1 MVNVKDAS
9 GTMPELL
16 IATKKDW
23 KQREAIREQE
33 PPRGRIPDG
42 LSERERME
50 RKLLT
55 KRGKRLYSKRG
66 QMIEA
71 VFGQIKEVRRMRR
84 FIRRGLS
91 ACASEWKLMCAT
103 HNLLETFPQW
113 KGMLGLKMNTY
124 CTSLSK
130 NAIQFDQYV
139 NTE

>member
-1 MVNVKDAS
+1 
-9 GTMPELL
+9 
-16 IATKKDW
+16 
-23 KQREAIREQE
+23 
-33 PPRGRIPDG
+33 
-42 LSERERME
+42 ME

-103 HNLLETFPQW
+103 HNLLKLFRSGKACW
-113 KGMLGLKMNTY
+113 
-124 CTSLSK
+124 
-130 NAIQFDQYV
+130 V
-139 NTE
+139 